1 MNVEKILAQMGGA
14 ARVRSLIGSSPSN
27 MSQMKARGK
36 IADNLVRFFIA
47 LRPELDWPNL
57 LDDDL
62 ARFSA
67 TINLQSLRRLRA
79 SRLRSIGAR
88 DLDVELDAETPE

>member
-14 ARVRSLIGSSPSN
+14 AKVRRLIGSSPSN
-27 MSQMKARGK
+27 ISQMRARGK

-47 LRPELDWPNL
+47 LHPELDWPHL

-79 SRLRSIGAR
+79 SRLRSVGMR